1 MVKVVGDP
9 SLGTYWAQD
18 IRGLTLCLDSAKFR
32 NQHKHIL
39 PLEFYI
45 KSVIWIIES
54 KSPVFVCFHM
64 IWVPTALYYFN
75 LI

>member
-1 MVKVVGDP
+1 MWLADNP
-9 SLGTYWAQD
+9 L
-18 IRGLTLCLDSAKFR
+18 RLDSAEFR
-32 NQHKHIL
+32 NQHRRIL